1 MKNFFKKALVVL
13 ASLTMVISL
22 VGCGSSKVNTIE
34 KQQNSADGA
43 YAGKTVI
50 LHTNDM
56 HGGFIPEEGD
66 NVVDGGLEGYA
77 AVATIKKDF
86 EAQGASVILVD
97 DGDYS
102 QGSVYVSLNYGAA
115 ATELMNQVGY
125 DIVGLGNHEFDYGV
139 DQLKKNFEN
148 KNYSV
153 ICSNVFENGKTLF
166 DSEVIV
172 KVGKLK
178 VGFFGLL
185 TPETQTKVN
194 PNFVKGLTFTEK
206 EELYATAQKE
216 ADLLNKEADIVI
228 CLGHLGVDEES
239 LGNQSL
245 DIYANTTGIDFIIDG
260 HSHTVMEKGANG
272 EPIQSTGTKGANIGV
287 IVIDNKTKTIESNSL
302 IATKDVEA
310 DVDVLNSAMATMS
323 AIDEEYG
330 AVFANADVDLDGVKE
345 NVRSKETNMG
355 DLITDS
361 MIWEVL
367 KNGSID
373 VDNDH
378 IVAITNGGGIR
389 ASISKGGVT
398 MKDVNTVL
406 PFGNTLAVNYITGA
420 ELLESL
426 EASAYAVPET
436 LGGFPQI
443 AGLVITID
451 STVEFD
457 AGEEYPD
464 STYCKPNSIKRV
476 TIESV
481 NGQPFDENAEY
492 AVVTNN
498 FCAAGGDT
506 YYAFKRAYDA
516 GKGFDTG
523 IAMDTAL
530 VDYISTALGGK
541 ITADYQEPQG
551 RIIIK

>member
-1 MKNFFKKALVVL
+1 MKGFIKKLFVVL
-13 ASLTMVISL
+13 ASLAMVVSL
-22 VGCGSSKVNTIE
+22 AGCNSSKITTIE
-34 KQQNSADGA
+34 KQQNTAEGPF
-43 YAGKTVI
+43 AGKTII

-66 NVVDGGLEGYA
+66 GAVDGGLEGYA

-86 EAQGASVILVD
+86 ESKGANVILVD

-102 QGSVYVSLNYGAA
+102 QGSVYVSLNSGAA
-115 ATELMNQVGY
+115 ATELMNLVGY

-139 DQLKKNFEN
+139 EQLKSNFEG
-148 KNYSV
+148 KNYKV
-153 ICSNVFENGKTLF
+153 ICSNVLEGDKTLF

-172 KVGKLK
+172 KAGKVK

-194 PNFVKGLTFTEK
+194 PNYVKGLTFTEK
-206 EELYATAQKE
+206 EDLYATAQKE
-216 ADLLNKEADIVI
+216 IDLLKKEADVVI

-239 LGNQSL
+239 VGNQSY
-245 DIYANTTGIDFIIDG
+245 DVYANTTGIDFFIDG
-260 HSHTVMEKGANG
+260 HSHTVMTSGDNG
-272 EPIQSTGTKGANIGV
+272 EPIQSTGTKGANVGV
-287 IVIDNKTKTIESNSL
+287 IIIDNATKKIESNYL
-302 IATKDVEA
+302 IETKMIEA
-310 DVDVLNSAMATMS
+310 DAEVLDAAVATMS
-323 AIDEEYG
+323 VIDEEFG
-330 AVFANADVDLDGVKE
+330 AIFANSDVELDGVKQ
-345 NVRSKETNMG
+345 NVRSLETNLG
-355 DLITDS
+355 DLIADS
-361 MIWEVL
+361 LIWGVL
-367 KNGSID
+367 KNGSIN

-378 IVAITNGGGIR
+378 VVAVTNGGGIR
-389 ASISKGGVT
+389 ASIAKGGVS

-420 ELLESL
+420 ELLEAL
-426 EASAYAVPET
+426 EASTYAVPET

-443 AGLVITID
+443 AGMVITVN
-451 STVEFD
+451 TAEAFD

-481 NGQPFDENAEY
+481 NGQPFDINAEY

-506 YYAFKRAYDA
+506 YYSFKRAYDA

-523 IAMDTAL
+523 IAMDQAL
-530 VDYISTALGGK
+530 VDYISNELGGK
-541 ITADYQEPQG
+541 ITTDYQEPKG